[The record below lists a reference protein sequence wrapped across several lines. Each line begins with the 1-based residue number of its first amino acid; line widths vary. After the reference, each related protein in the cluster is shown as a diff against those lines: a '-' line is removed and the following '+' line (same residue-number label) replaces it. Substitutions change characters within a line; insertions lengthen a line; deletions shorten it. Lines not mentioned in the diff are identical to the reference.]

1 MTKTDTVMTRIAT
14 FQDATSLS
22 ADPAGRLY
30 VVDAATATVTV
41 LDAAGTVLPTH
52 GGPGSGDYGFF
63 EPADLDPTNGLA
75 FFVADL
81 GNQRVQRVERDFRLV
96 RSIPVELP
104 GDDGPSERVE
114 DPIPGD
120 PSAVALSPTGD
131 LHILDA
137 RSRTVLTL
145 DQERRFERTLGG
157 LRAPVDLAV
166 GDDGTLYV
174 ADRGRSRL
182 VVFDTYGFRLR
193 TIDLPVPPEA
203 VAFVQGRLLVAGADR
218 VVLVS
223 SDGEELATARRD
235 PMPLVGATLVG
246 TTLYVLTAQ
255 ALYRLPSAVGRP
267 D

>member
-1 MTKTDTVMTRIAT
+1 MTPLAT
-14 FQDATSLS
+14 FQDATSLG

-30 VVDAATATVTV
+30 VVDAAASTVTV
-41 LDAAGTVLPTH
+41 LDGQGEVLATH

-63 EPADLDPTNGLA
+63 EPADVDPTNGLA

-81 GNQRVQRVERDFRLV
+81 GNQRVQRFERDFRLV

-104 GDDGPSERVE
+104 GDDGPPGRVNATVA
-114 DPIPGD
+114 GD

-131 LHILDA
+131 LHVLDA

-145 DQERRFERTLGG
+145 DQDRRFERTLGA
-157 LRAPVDLAV
+157 LRDPVDLAV

-193 TIDLPVPPEA
+193 ALDLPARPEA
-203 VAFVQGRLLVAGADR
+203 VDYVQGRLLVTTDTQVALLTSEGA
-218 VVLVS
+218 VLAFVQP
-223 SDGEELATARRD
+223 EVAE
-235 PMPLVGATLVG
+235 PLVDAALVG
-246 TTLYVLTAQ
+246 PVLYVLTART
-255 ALYRLPSAVGRP
+255 LVRLPRAFR
-267 D
+267 DAE